1 MRIYVDVRVLTV
13 YNSNISSRCFFGLDG
28 DTSRQPVEEQA
39 LWLAAH
45 VNIHE
50 IADNQLVEIV
60 CRYLGTQRVEVGC
73 DGRDRLR
80 AITSLEDQIQSAKLS
95 NRKNRLR
102 ALNVTA
108 NQLQEQVEVCF
119 DEML

>member
-1 MRIYVDVRVLTV
+1 M
-13 YNSNISSRCFFGLDG
+13 
-28 DTSRQPVEEQA
+28 
-39 LWLAAH
+39 AAY

-50 IADNQLVEIV
+50 LADNQLVEV
-60 CRYLGTQRVEVGC
+60 VRRNLGTKRVEVGC

-80 AITSLEDQIQSAKLS
+80 AISSLEDKIQRAKLT

-108 NQLQEQVEVCF
+108 NQLQEQVEVCL